1 MDQDQANHPP
11 AGTSPPQ
18 WATQMAELLNAQAVQ
33 IQALQDELTR
43 RDHPTL
49 TPSYTQPPTT
59 TYTPTET
66 DRSDTSARRK
76 ELLPKAPEFDGTKTD
91 FRPWLSQMEAKLQ
104 VDLAD
109 DKEIVRFWYVHSRL
123 RGRALQ
129 QVTSWV
135 QATQQTGTL
144 TVDGLFMQLRKA
156 YDDSE
161 SAERAARKLGIL
173 RQGSKPFSTFLA
185 EFDRTILD
193 AGGLYWDE
201 QVKKTFLSNGI
212 STELQEA
219 LIATPIPG
227 TYAGYC
233 ELLHSV
239 SNNIENI
246 KSRKKKDLSRT
257 TYNPPAQEK
266 KDEGMDWEPTPA
278 INAASARSK
287 RAMWVTQKVMD
298 ARREK
303 GCCYRCG
310 EDGHVVR
317 DCKFLP
323 AVRPGVQTAA
333 QQQRKSSDTVSDT
346 ESGKE

>member
-43 RDHPTL
+43 RNHPTI
-49 TPSYTQPPTT
+49 TPSYAPTT

-66 DRSDTSARRK
+66 DRSDTFVRRK
-76 ELLPKAPEFDGTKTD
+76 ELLPKAPEFDGTKTE
-91 FRPWLSQMEAKLQ
+91 FRPWVSQIEAKLQ

-109 DKEIVRFWYVHSRL
+109 DKEIVRFWYTHSRL

-129 QVTSWV
+129 QITPWV
-135 QATQQTGTL
+135 QATQQTEAL
-144 TVDGLFMQLRKA
+144 TVNGLLKQLRTT
-156 YDDSE
+156 YDDHE
-161 SAERAARKLGIL
+161 SAERAARKLGVL
-173 RQGSKPFSTFLA
+173 RQGTKPFSTFLA

-193 AGGLYWDE
+193 AGGLHWDE

-219 LIATPIPG
+219 LIAIQVPG
-227 TYAGYC
+227 TYTAYC

-246 KSRKKKDLSRT
+246 KSRKRKDFSRT
-257 TYNPPAQEK
+257 TYIPQAQEK

-278 INAASARSK
+278 ISAASARTK
-287 RAMWVTQKVMD
+287 RAIWVTQKVID

-310 EDGHVVR
+310 EDGHIVR

-323 AVRPGVQTAA
+323 AVRPSVQTAA
-333 QQQRKSSDTVSDT
+333 QQQRKSSEPVSDT
-346 ESGKE
+346 DSGKE